1 MGASGRTF
9 LRVGSF
15 VLATALRDLRR
26 TGAAGVAGILLTALA
41 AVVAGG
47 TAMGLEALGRLM
59 ASWRADLQIV
69 VLLGAEASGGS
80 GSEAV
85 LGAARGLAGVG
96 AVRHRSADEAL
107 GELRQALGGAANGLD
122 RLPTNPLPARIEVTP
137 SPGLRA
143 AALRDLVDALGRLP
157 GVDEV
162 QAAIG
167 WVREAERIER
177 ALRVGGIGLAGLLA
191 VTGALS
197 IAGATNLARHRRSD
211 ETAVL
216 RLGGVPEGRLR
227 LPLVLQGLA
236 QGGGGAALGVSVL
249 VLTSEAGPG
258 WVTAG
263 VRAGLALAPLPMP
276 GWPLA
281 GALLLGGLVVGLVG
295 SLGAGRP

>member
-15 VLATALRDLRR
+15 VLAAALRDLRR

-41 AVVAGG
+41 SLMAGG

-59 ASWRADLQIV
+59 ASWRSDLRIV
-69 VLLGAEASGGS
+69 VLLGAEASRGS
-80 GSEAV
+80 GSAAV
-85 LGAARGLAGVG
+85 LAGAHGLAGVH

-177 ALRVGGIGLAGLLA
+177 ALRVGGIALAGLLA

-197 IAGATNLARHRRSD
+197 IAGATHLARHRRAD

-227 LPLVLQGLA
+227 LPLVVQGLA
-236 QGGGGAALGVSVL
+236 QGGAGAALGASVL
-249 VLTSEAGPG
+249 LLTSEAGPT

-263 VRAGLALAPLPMP
+263 LRAGLALAPLPMP

-281 GALLLGGLVVGLVG
+281 GGLLLGGLVIGLVG